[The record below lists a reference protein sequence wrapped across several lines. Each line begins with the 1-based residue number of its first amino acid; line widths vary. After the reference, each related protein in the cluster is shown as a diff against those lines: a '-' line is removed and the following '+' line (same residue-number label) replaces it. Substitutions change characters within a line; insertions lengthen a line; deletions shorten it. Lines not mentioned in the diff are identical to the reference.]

1 MPALVDMPVED
12 VLRWGWMAVDA
23 RSAVLDFKGW
33 HATAA
38 RQVQILRERWRRLP
52 LHLTYQAMAVMWT
65 GDFAGAASLIAELD
79 AAATGTRFPPYT
91 LLRLRALQGREA
103 EASAAIANA
112 IEQFGGTAVRA
123 H

>member
-1 MPALVDMPVED
+1 M
-12 VLRWGWMAVDA
+12 G
-23 RSAVLDFKGW
+23 LDGRG
-33 HATAA
+33 
-38 RQVQILRERWRRLP
+38 RQVRRVGLQGLACHRCETGPDPPRAVAELP